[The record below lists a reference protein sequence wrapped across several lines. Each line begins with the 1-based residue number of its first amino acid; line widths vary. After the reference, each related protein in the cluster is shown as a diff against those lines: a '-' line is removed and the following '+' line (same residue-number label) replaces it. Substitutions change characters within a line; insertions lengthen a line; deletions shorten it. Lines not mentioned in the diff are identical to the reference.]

1 MIDIFISSKSLLNI
15 SCIFSILVSSLFI
28 CHSILFSRFLITFT
42 ITILNHFSGRLPISF
57 VWFSGHLSCSFTCW
71 IFLWLFILFRLL
83 CLGWSFCI
91 LAVCGSSLLR
101 RFLPV
106 GGVGLVACQGFLV
119 REACM
124 FSGGWSWSSSPWNLV
139 ASSECWF
146 AMGLVWLQEAYTL
159 MLRSLFLHCWR
170 ISMIFLALGLVSSWV
185 ELGFCVSMEAFRWAV
200 VDWISW
206 ESGVLW

>member
-1 MIDIFISSKSLLNI
+1 MLFVSVCLFFNSSRPLLIDF
-15 SCIFSILVSSLFI
+15 CIFSYFHGSWPSLLSLFWI
-28 CHSILFSRFLITFT
+28 IFQVDFLSPP
-42 ITILNHFSGRLPISF
+42 L
-57 VWFSGHLSCSFTCW
+57 WFGGHLSCSFTCW
-71 IFLWLFILFRLL
+71 IFLCLFILFRLL
-83 CLGWSFCI
+83 CLGWPFCR
-91 LAVCGSSLLR
+91 LKVCVSSLLWW
-101 RFLPV
+101 FLPV